1 MTTDT
6 EIDDGLTE
14 EERAALAE
22 EEGAG
27 TDPEAGTDTA
37 TDPDA
42 EKAAEAAAPAE
53 AEKAKLEAEAAAAK
67 AKEDEAAAA
76 AAAEKPAEASTT
88 EAAQTSQPI
97 LVANPVED
105 ADARLTEIATK
116 KDALLTQ
123 FDDGDIT
130 AKEYQ
135 KQLDELSK
143 QERRIEFEVHE
154 AQLAQKMEQQ
164 RLQNEW
170 TATCNAFVETHA
182 VYKDNPRLY
191 KALDAEVR
199 ELAGKPETANWS
211 GQKFLDEAHKN
222 LVQAFGLKEAGTPA
236 AAPRH
241 NPTANLPPN
250 LAKVPAAD
258 IEDTNG
264 GKFAVLD
271 RLAATDPLGYEDTL
285 AKMSEA
291 ERNAY
296 LNA

>member
-1 MTTDT
+1 MSDF

-27 TDPEAGTDTA
+27 TDTA
-37 TDPDA
+37 TETDA
-42 EKAAEAAAPAE
+42 EATAEAAAAEPETAKEPEAAAPAE
-53 AEKAKLEAEAAAAK
+53 TQVATADPAA
-67 AKEDEAAAA
+67 
-76 AAAEKPAEASTT
+76 TT
-88 EAAQTSQPI
+88 EAPATDPQQTAPI
-97 LVANPVED
+97 LVADPVDGAE
-105 ADARLTEIATK
+105 ARLTEIATK

-135 KQLDELSK
+135 KQLDELSR
-143 QERRIEFEVHE
+143 QERKIEFELHE
-154 AQLAQKMEQQ
+154 ANLAAKMEQQ

-170 TATCNAFVETHA
+170 TKTCNDFVETHSI
-182 VYKDNPRLY
+182 YKDNPRLY

-222 LVQAFGLKEAGTPA
+222 LKQAFGFQEADTGKPKAKAYNPA
-236 AAPRH
+236 E
-241 NPTANLPPN
+241 NLPPN
-250 LAKVPAAD
+250 LAKVPAAEV
-258 IEDTNG
+258 EDTNG
-264 GKFAVLD
+264 GRFAVLD
-271 RLAATDPLGYEDTL
+271 RLASSDPIAYEETL

-291 ERNAY
+291 ERNSY
-296 LNA
+296 LAS

>member
-14 EERAALAE
+14 EERAALNDE
-22 EEGAG
+22 DGG
-27 TDPEAGTDTA
+27 TATA
-37 TDPDA
+37 TDPDTSVTDP
-42 EKAAEAAAPAE
+42 EAAAA
-53 AEKAKLEAEAAAAK
+53 AEAEAAAAAEAK
-67 AKEDEAAAA
+67 AKADADAA
-76 AAAEKPAEASTT
+76 AAAEAAAKEAPTTETATTTETT
-88 EAAQTSQPI
+88 EAAQQSQPI

-199 ELAGKPETANWS
+199 ELAGKPETANWT

-222 LVQAFGLKEAGTPA
+222 LVQAFGLKEAATTPA
-236 AAPRH
+236 AAKH